1 MKSFANCTSCKK
13 CIEECPDK
21 AISLVQPSPHL
32 MQKNVEQSGDSYAK
46 LRSELGNLVAGLA
59 VDLPD
64 EKLDIPSDITSL
76 MIPIWDITKCIG
88 CRECQLDVC
97 PFDVVSDTIQMPP
110 KNMDGIHRT
119 FLRMHPTTASNL
131 KLKDGDRV
139 TIESV
144 RGKVENIR
152 LELTED
158 IDPRVVWSSDGWW
171 QEDGNINLL
180 TDDRH
185 TAFGSTPGFN
195 SVLVRV
201 FKE

>member
-1 MKSFANCTSCKK
+1 
-13 CIEECPDK
+13 
-21 AISLVQPSPHL
+21 
-32 MQKNVEQSGDSYAK
+32 
-46 LRSELGNLVAGLA
+46 
-59 VDLPD
+59 
-64 EKLDIPSDITSL
+64 
-76 MIPIWDITKCIG
+76 
-88 CRECQLDVC
+88 
-97 PFDVVSDTIQMPP
+97 
-110 KNMDGIHRT
+110 MDGIDRT

-171 QEDGNINLL
+171 QEDGNINYL
-180 TDDRH
+180 TDDKH
-185 TAFGSTPGFN
+185 TAFGHTPGFN

-201 FKE
+201 KRYVKGRF